1 VNMLTESILEQHKSQ
16 VVRKNLALQQKLDN
30 NIPLL
35 SFDKFRIEQVIT
47 NLLSNAIKFSKEGGT
62 ITVIT
67 KLCKKKQVSP
77 DEIEMYVEVSV
88 ADNGVGISEKELLMV
103 FNKYEMTEAGKNAA
117 LKGTGLGLAICKEII
132 ELHQGEIWVES
143 KLGEGSTFYFT
154 LPIRPI
160 KLAD

>member
-1 VNMLTESILEQHKSQ
+1 
-16 VVRKNLALQQKLDN
+16 
-30 NIPLL
+30 L

-47 NLLSNAIKFSKEGGT
+47 NLLSNAIKFSNEDQSIK
-62 ITVIT
+62 IAT
-67 KLCKKKQVSP
+67 KLRKKKQVSP
-77 DEIEMYVEVSV
+77 DEVEMYAEVSV
-88 ADNGVGISEKELLMV
+88 IDNGVGISDKELTMV

-132 ELHQGEIWVES
+132 DLHQGEIWVES

-160 KLAD
+160 KLNN